1 MSTPIDWLDGVV
13 GAGTERLVQA
23 HHRRRLSKL
32 GQLDALEPTGHG
44 LWATSGGTEPR
55 GGSSLEVL
63 IDGDQALPR
72 MAELLVTAQSTVHIA
87 GWHLEPD
94 FVLDRDGEGRGLR
107 DILAEL
113 AERVQVRVLL
123 WAGPPLP
130 AFRPHRSDVRTIREQ
145 LTRGTRI
152 QCLLD
157 ARERTMHCHHEKL
170 VIIDNVHAFVGGID
184 LTTLSGDRFDAN
196 AHPERGAIGWHDVAT
211 LVRGPAVHDVAE
223 HFRDRWQDVAR
234 EPLPVSEPPPP
245 AGDLDV
251 HVVRTVPD
259 GTYDFARHGE
269 FSILESYVRA
279 LRSARQLIYLE
290 NQFLWSTEIATILAD
305 KLRHPPTT
313 EFRMVLVLPASP
325 ANGKD
330 TTRGQLGTLV
340 EADVDERL
348 LAATIRSG
356 GGASNCY
363 VHAKVGIVDDRWL
376 TVGSAN
382 LNEHSLFNDTEM
394 NVVSCD
400 PELVRDTRLRLWAE
414 HLELARDE
422 ISGDPHTVVEQHW
435 RPLCVAELKRQ
446 EAGEPAQHR
455 LMALPAVSRRSA
467 RLNGPMRGLLVD
479 G

>member
-32 GQLDALEPTGHG
+32 GQLDALEPTGPG

-72 MAELLVTAQSTVHIA
+72 MAELLATAQSTVHIA

-94 FVLDRDGEGRGLR
+94 FVLDRDGDGRGLG

-130 AFRPHRSDVRTIREQ
+130 AFRPHRSDVRAIREQ

-170 VIIDNVHAFVGGID
+170 VIIDNVQAFVGGID

-211 LVRGPAVHDVAE
+211 LLRGPAVHDVAE

-279 LRSARQLIYLE
+279 LRSAQQLIYLE

-305 KLRHPPTT
+305 KLRHPPTP

-330 TTRGQLGTLV
+330 TTRGQLGTLI

-422 ISGDPHTVVEQHW
+422 IYGDPHTVVEQHW

-455 LMALPAVSRRSA
+455 LTALPAVSRRSA
-467 RLNGPMRGLLVD
+467 RLNGPVRGLLVD

>member
-32 GQLDALEPTGHG
+32 GQLDALEPTGPG

-72 MAELLVTAQSTVHIA
+72 MAELLATAQSTVHIA

-94 FVLDRDGEGRGLR
+94 FVLDRDGDGRGLG

-113 AERVQVRVLL
+113 AEQVQVRVLL

-130 AFRPHRSDVRTIREQ
+130 AFRPHRSDVRAIREQ

-170 VIIDNVHAFVGGID
+170 VIIDNVQAFVGGID

-211 LVRGPAVHDVAE
+211 LLRGPAVHDVAE

-279 LRSARQLIYLE
+279 LRSAQQLIYLE

-305 KLRHPPTT
+305 KLRHPPTP

-330 TTRGQLGTLV
+330 TTRGQLGTLI

-422 ISGDPHTVVEQHW
+422 IYGDPHTVVEQHW

-455 LMALPAVSRRSA
+455 LTALPAVSRRSA
-467 RLNGPMRGLLVD
+467 RLNGPVRGLLVD